1 MREDCR
7 DPRAGRMNAV
17 YYVICKIKN
26 NYKIITK
33 SKMGC
38 LISQASHSIIRSESE
53 SDAESDSPSV
63 NFLVEIAF
71 TFGVGD
77 AISFCSY
84 GYLCKIVPQISRV
97 KA

>member
-1 MREDCR
+1 MRKDCR
-7 DPRAGRMNAV
+7 DPRAERM
-17 YYVICKIKN
+17 
-26 NYKIITK
+26 
-33 SKMGC
+33 
-38 LISQASHSIIRSESE
+38 
-53 SDAESDSPSV
+53 

-77 AISFCSY
+77 AISFCLY